1 MRQPTDRPLASP
13 LATAP
18 RAGFGALV
26 VRLALAVLLL
36 AGLTI
41 LASVALATNF

>member
-1 MRQPTDRPLASP
+1 MRQPIDRPLATP
-13 LATAP
+13 LATQP